1 MFIDETTIQV
11 KAGNGGNGRVSF
23 RRDKIVLKGGPDGGD
38 GGKGGDVY
46 LKAVS
51 DLGALNK
58 YRFEKN
64 FKAENGQGGGKN
76 KRTGRGADNL
86 LLPVPVGTVVYEIQI
101 SNIKNQNQN
110 QNSKTEILGELTEEG
125 QTLLVAK
132 GGKGGKGNWVM
143 RSPTNTTPKV
153 AEPGEPGKTKTISLE
168 LRLIADVGFIG
179 LPSVGKTSLLNALTN
194 TVAKIGDYPF
204 TTLEPNLGSMDGLIL
219 ADLPGLIEGASS
231 GKGLGIKF
239 LKHVARTKV
248 IVHCI
253 GTDSAD
259 PVKDYQVVRKE
270 LAEYNPE
277 LLEKKELVLVSKDD
291 LADKVTVNRIVNSL
305 TKANKNVISCSIY
318 DDESLKLVSQKL
330 VTLVRTLS
338 VKASPC

>member
-1 MFIDETTIQV
+1 MFIDEIEIEV

-23 RRDKIVLKGGPDGGD
+23 YRDKLTPKGGPDGGD

-64 FKAENGQGGGKN
+64 FKAENGQMGGKN
-76 KRTGRGADNL
+76 KKNGRGAEDL
-86 LLPVPVGTVVYEIQI
+86 YLPVPVGTVVKEVQ
-101 SNIKNQNQN
+101 SSKLKVQNQDERIPD
-110 QNSKTEILGELTEEG
+110 KEAEIIGELSEIG
-125 QTLLVAK
+125 QALLIAK
-132 GGKGGKGNWVM
+132 GGKGGKGNWVL
-143 RSPTNTTPKV
+143 RSPTNTTPKE
-153 AEPGEPGKTKTISLE
+153 AKPGEPGEIKKIFLE

-194 TVAKIGDYPF
+194 TEAKIGDYPF

-219 ADLPGLIEGASS
+219 ADLPGLIEGAS
-231 GKGLGIKF
+231 GGRGLGIKF
-239 LKHVARTKV
+239 LKHVARTK
-248 IVHCI
+248 ILVHCV
-253 GTDSAD
+253 GADSTD

-277 LLEKKELVLVSKDD
+277 LLERKELVLVTKDD
-291 LADKVTVNRIVNSL
+291 FSDKVTVLRIIKL
-305 TKANKNVISCSIY
+305 LGKFNKNVKSCSIY
-318 DDESLKLVSQKL
+318 DDKSLTKLKK
-330 VTLVRTLS
+330 TLHQMLLD
-338 VKASPC
+338 